1 MGEGNDEGP
10 SRRHGRTRLRLQ
22 IVVSWCGL
30 LFWVLVLGSCCLG
43 RLISC
48 VVLVWGFFGY
58 VFRFVIG
65 SCYRLRVFFWPEG
78 FCCGV
83 WFRSLCSVFRFGFLF
98 SGSVCSGPW
107 AQFWTNVGSILDQLW
122 ASLGSIWNRFGANWG
137 PIWSQIGGGVDPCG
151 DLIP

>member
-65 SCYRLRVFFWPEG
+65 SCYRLRVFSGPRVFVVGYGFGVCVRCSALG
-78 FCCGV
+78 FC
-83 WFRSLCSVFRFGFLF
+83 FRGLFVQARGLNFGPML
-98 SGSVCSGPW
+98 
-107 AQFWTNVGSILDQLW
+107 AQFWTNCGPVWGQFGID
-122 ASLGSIWNRFGANWG
+122 LGPIGGQFGAKL
-137 PIWSQIGGGVDPCG
+137 GGC
-151 DLIP
+151 